1 MDGLGDIEEMDRATR
16 DRGEP
21 SRVAADTR
29 SLLVNHIQTLPA

>member
-1 MDGLGDIEEMDRATR
+1 MGGLGIEDVDRATR

-21 SRVAADTR
+21 RRAAADTR